1 MSDRHK
7 AHQGRTLH
15 GDLEKPVDSIADV
28 GRDAIGTGAAADSV
42 RVDGAIID
50 VGANAT
56 RHADEVQALIDQN
69 RDIVDKFRN
78 PDPGPTRHA

>member
-1 MSDRHK
+1 MSERHK

-42 RVDGAIID
+42 RVDGAIVD

>member
-28 GRDAIGTGAAADSV
+28 GRDAFGTAAAADSV
-42 RVDGAIID
+42 RVDGAIAD
-50 VGANAT
+50 VGVNAT

>member
-28 GRDAIGTGAAADSV
+28 GRDAFGTAAAADSV
-42 RVDGAIID
+42 RVDGAIAD
-50 VGANAT
+50 VGVNAT
-56 RHADEVQALIDQN
+56 RHADEVQALIDRN
-69 RDIVDKFRN
+69 RDCVDKFRN